1 MYITFM
7 HNEENKVCF
16 EADLYLVPNLL
27 GLAQLS
33 LDKDEPH
40 KTNDQTES
48 LDILPV
54 IAGPVRR

>member
-1 MYITFM
+1 M